1 MEFYIESADRPLK
14 SALAAEAIV
23 AGELVDATG
32 GATPLAFDGR
42 FDGVATYE
50 PEFLAR
56 DDQNEVVD
64 ETYEVDQRVP
74 HGGDADRDRIK
85 ARTIDDEAAPAPAI
99 DHQDVVGVVDA
110 SSADAPADSDG
121 RIVEEGYTTDL
132 DGDGVT
138 TEFSEANG
146 NFTPIGIA
154 VRPGRLLGDTVTE
167 YDHPVRVE
175 VRR

>member
-1 MEFYIESADRPLK
+1 MELYIESADRPLK
-14 SALAAEAIV
+14 SALANEAV
-23 AGELVDATG
+23 TAGELVDATG
-32 GATPLAFDGR
+32 GANPLASDGR

-64 ETYEVDQRVP
+64 ETYEADQRVP

-85 ARTIDDEAAPAPAI
+85 ARTIEDDTSAAPAI
-99 DHQDVVGVVDA
+99 EHGDVVGVVDS
-110 SSADAPADSDG
+110 SSADAPDNSDG
-121 RIVEEGYTTDL
+121 RIVEEGYTA
-132 DGDGVT
+132 GAT
-138 TEFSEANG
+138 TFDEASG
-146 NFTPIGIA
+146 NFKPIGIA
-154 VRPGRLLGDTVTE
+154 VRPGRQLGDTVAE